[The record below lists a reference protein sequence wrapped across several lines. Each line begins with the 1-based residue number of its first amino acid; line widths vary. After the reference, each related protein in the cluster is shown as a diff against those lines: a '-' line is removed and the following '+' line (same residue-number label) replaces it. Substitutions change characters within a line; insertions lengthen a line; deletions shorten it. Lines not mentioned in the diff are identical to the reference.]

1 MSMAG
6 AAMPSAL
13 PTQPSRTL
21 AAPPP
26 ASPKVITAPAAPVSA
41 PVAPFP
47 RPVTPSRLTLAP
59 IPVSA
64 TLAANEAMARK
75 RQAGETVLPLAFG
88 EAGLP
93 AHPLLTRALA
103 EASAA
108 QHLRPGGR
116 SA

>member
-13 PTQPSRTL
+13 PAKPSSTL

-26 ASPKVITAPAAPVSA
+26 PSPKLTTAPAASVSV

-64 TLAANEAMARK
+64 TLAANEALARK
-75 RQAGETVLPLAFG
+75 RRAGETVLPLAFG

-103 EASAA
+103 EASAGHRA
-108 QHLRPGGR
+108 
-116 SA
+116 A